1 MQGASRESLASLRDT
16 LAEQTRSASAAD
28 LQKVADTLFEV
39 VTLLANEGAV
49 RRALSDPGIGADAK
63 VGFVDTLFRDRLEA
77 TSLELVRGTAR
88 LRWSSPRDVVDAL
101 EALAVETSLQRAEA
115 DGVLD
120 EVEDE
125 LFRFERIMDGQPE
138 LRAALTDRNLPA
150 ERKSDLLHRLLDDK
164 VAAVTLS
171 LILRAVLSPRGRTVE
186 RVLDEFTELA
196 AKRRERLV
204 ARVTSA
210 VALSDDQQAALTEA
224 LKREFDRDIRLQL
237 VVDPDIL
244 GGLTVRIGDELIDGS
259 VLRHLGAAHR
269 RLTGGSGPRT

>member
-1 MQGASRESLASLRDT
+1 MQGASRESLAALRDT
-16 LAEQTRSASAAD
+16 LAQQTGSARAGD
-28 LQKVADTLFEV
+28 LQTVADTLFEV
-39 VTLLANEGAV
+39 VTLFANEGAV
-49 RRALSDPGIGADAK
+49 RRALSDPAIEADAK
-63 VGFVDTLFRDRLEA
+63 VGFVDTLFSERLDD
-77 TSLELVRGTAR
+77 TSLELVRQTAR
-88 LRWSSPRDVVDAL
+88 LRWSSPRDVVDAI

-125 LFRFERIMDGQPE
+125 LFRFERIMDSQPA
-138 LRAALTDRNLPA
+138 LRSALTDRNLPA
-150 ERKSDLLHRLLDDK
+150 DRKSQLLHRLLDGK
-164 VAAVTLS
+164 VSDVTLS
-171 LILRAVLSPRGRTVE
+171 LVLRAVLAPRGRTVE

-210 VALSDDQQAALTEA
+210 VALDDDQQTALTEA